1 MQPTP
6 PPRLYKYQ
14 PFSARTLT
22 SLKSRELWF
31 GAPSGLNDPF
41 DCAVPYRLGAVT
53 LDDCERYLAHKPEL
67 AEQVRGAVGYLDAA
81 GRPTQALRQAIENG
95 ARKAF
100 EEQVS
105 RSASR
110 GVACFSEIADSTL
123 LWSHYGGGHRG
134 ICLEFDTS
142 STWLSKLHPVRY
154 CEDIPEVNAIE
165 TLLSSEPDALWVYLT
180 KASCW
185 SYEREWRAIHGK
197 AGTAYCYGIGA
208 LMGVY
213 LGAALSASERDLVAH
228 VLHGTPVTLYDV
240 SRSSSSFSLETRVV
254 EYTPYRHD
262 AV

>member
-1 MQPTP
+1 MRPTP

-142 STWLSKLHPVRY
+142 SHPFRENLTNLPLRQRDGWV
-154 CEDIPEVNAIE
+154 EVSQKPGLGIEVNPQ
-165 TLLSSEPDALWVYLT
+165 TVKQFSS
-180 KASCW
+180 
-185 SYEREWRAIHGK
+185 
-197 AGTAYCYGIGA
+197 
-208 LMGVY
+208 
-213 LGAALSASERDLVAH
+213 
-228 VLHGTPVTLYDV
+228 
-240 SRSSSSFSLETRVV
+240 
-254 EYTPYRHD
+254 
-262 AV
+262 